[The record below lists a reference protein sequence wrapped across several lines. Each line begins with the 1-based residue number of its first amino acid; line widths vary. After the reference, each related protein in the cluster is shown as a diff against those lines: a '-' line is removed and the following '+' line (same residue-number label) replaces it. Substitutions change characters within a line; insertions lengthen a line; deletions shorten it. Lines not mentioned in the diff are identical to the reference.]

1 MPKLISKNNYINLS
15 IIVLISLLLDIFFI
29 NNINYPPA
37 WDQGYHLTNLFKMSN
52 ILDDYSLN
60 IVDKFNQLL
69 NVTDNYRGPLT
80 YFLSAIFLKFFKNN
94 YHYAFLSN
102 QIFNIICIISIFN
115 IGKIFRNQSTGIW
128 ASVIFTFSSLV
139 INQRSDYLIDL
150 SLTSFSTLNLFFFT
164 KWYFDKEIF
173 SKFSIL
179 SGISLGLIFLIKP
192 TGIILFSLPF
202 LLILLKLVK
211 NKNNFNQ
218 TIKELFAFT
227 SSFLIIIF
235 PWFTRNWLTIIT
247 STINAW
253 NWGIKYQEGLEPN
266 SIEGWT
272 FYLKNLPLIFGKINF
287 SIFSI
292 LFLLEK
298 LSQNSLY
305 IIKVKKF
312 NKVNLWFLVY
322 FINCYLVVSLMSTKD
337 IRFILPLYP
346 LLCIYLSIFLVSKD
360 YKIFSS
366 KTKKIILI
374 ISISISLLLSKD
386 GLIFNSLKEK
396 SLYKWPHSDIVN
408 EIKKENP
415 NLISTLAILPD
426 TREINTFNLEAEA
439 SRQGE
444 YVVVRQVVSNKE
456 TYKED
461 LKYFDW
467 FLVKTDDQGV
477 MSNESKNLLNKYL
490 LDNPDFVIHKE
501 WRLPDESKLMLLR
514 RESINTYLT
523 KSNCIFDSP
532 KIGIKH
538 IKNGINLSLFRKG
551 KFIKSSSLLIDFIG
565 DEFIDNTDVSLANGF
580 FHKSFDE
587 ESCYSLSQNISFDF
601 PKEIQKNLTIKARI
615 LNQNGIIKN
624 LNLSKND
631 FKLNE
636 KYLSAN
642 SIQMENR
649 ISKVEKLGE
658 YLKQGEFKK
667 LFDLVGIINQSDPK
681 QIYLKNAEIIYL
693 QRYEDDQKL
702 EYLYSVLIS
711 QILQKKILKASKTID
726 LILVSDY
733 KNGNAHL
740 AKAIINVYLF
750 KRKEARISI
759 NNSKLYEK
767 SLESN
772 KILETIEGLT
782 YLLEIKFINA
792 YQSLT

>member
-1 MPKLISKNNYINLS
+1 MPKLSLKNNYINLS
-15 IIVLISLLLDIFFI
+15 VIILISLLLDNFFI
-29 NNINYPPA
+29 NNINFPPA
-37 WDQGYHLTNLFKMSN
+37 WDQGYHLTNLFKMNN
-52 ILDDYSLN
+52 ILEDYSLN
-60 IVDKFNQLL
+60 IFDKFNQLL

-94 YHYAFLSN
+94 YHFAYLSN
-102 QIFNIICIISIFN
+102 QIFNIICIVSIYN
-115 IGKIFRNQSTGIW
+115 IGKIFRDQSIGLW

-139 INQRSDYLIDL
+139 VNQRTDYLIDL

-164 KWYFDKEIF
+164 KWYFDKKNF
-173 SKFSIL
+173 SRFSIL
-179 SGISLGLIFLIKP
+179 SGFSLGLIFLIKP
-192 TGIILFSLPF
+192 TGIILFCLPF
-202 LLILLKLVK
+202 LLIIIKLGK

-218 TIKELFAFT
+218 TIIELFAFT
-227 SSFLIIIF
+227 SSFITIIF

-253 NWGIKYQEGLEPN
+253 NWGIKYQDGLEAN

-272 FYLKNLPLIFGKINF
+272 FYLKNLPLIFGKFNF

-292 LFLLEK
+292 LFLIEK
-298 LSQNSLY
+298 FSQNNLFR
-305 IIKVKKF
+305 IKIKKL
-312 NKVNLWFLVY
+312 KKINLWFLVY
-322 FINCYLVVSLMSTKD
+322 LLNCYLVVSLMSTKD
-337 IRFILPLYP
+337 IRFIMPMYP

-366 KTKKIILI
+366 KTKKVILI
-374 ISISISLLLSKD
+374 ISISISLLLPKE
-386 GLIFNSLKEK
+386 GLIFNSSKEK

-467 FLVKTDDQGV
+467 FLLKTDDQGV
-477 MSNESKNLLNKYL
+477 MSNESKNLLSKYL
-490 LDNPDFVIHKE
+490 LENPDFVIHKE

-523 KSNCIFDSP
+523 KSNCIFDST
-532 KIGIKH
+532 KIDIKH
-538 IKNGINLSLFRKG
+538 IKNGINLTLFGKG

-565 DEFIDNTDVSLANGF
+565 DGYIDNNDVSLANGF

-587 ESCYSLSQNISFDF
+587 ESCYSLSQNISFNF
-601 PKEIQKNLTIKARI
+601 PEEIQKNLTIKARI
-615 LNQNGIIKN
+615 LNQNGVIKN
-624 LNLSKND
+624 LKLSKND
-631 FKLNE
+631 FELKD
-636 KYLSAN
+636 KYLSENA
-642 SIQMENR
+642 IHMENR

-658 YLKQGEFKK
+658 YLKQGKFKK
-667 LFDLVGIINQSDPK
+667 LFNLVGIINQSDPK
-681 QIYLKNAEIIYL
+681 QIYLKNAEKIYL
-693 QRYEDDQKL
+693 QRYKDDQKL
-702 EYLYSVLIS
+702 EDLYSILIS
-711 QILQKKILKASKTID
+711 QILQKKISKASNTID
-726 LILVSDY
+726 LILESDFE
-733 KNGNAHL
+733 NGNAHL
-740 AKAIINVYLF
+740 AKAMINVYLF
-750 KRKEARISI
+750 KKKEARISI
-759 NNSKLYEK
+759 KNSKLYEK

-792 YQSLT
+792 YQTLT